1 MNKPSPITSSLFI
14 FISILNFGWAK
25 NMDSPNR
32 VSFLGVHASS
42 IPQSLSHQLDLPE
55 GLYLSVSYLSPGS
68 PAENAGIELHDLLLN
83 FDDQI
88 LVNQEQLKALVR
100 LHEPG
105 DEITLSLIR
114 KGEEQTIKVNLGETE
129 ISERAHSKDKFNRFG
144 PNPYSHDQR
153 IKDIMDKLERDF
165 QFDFRMDPFAM
176 PEKNIFRKKKSHG
189 TPNADPFDPIHQP
202 NTDINSFS
210 FSSKQTH
217 KTISDEDGTIV
228 FTEKDGETFVRATDP
243 SGKLIFEGP
252 VNTKKERNS
261 LPEGIREKLEKFN
274 N

>member
-1 MNKPSPITSSLFI
+1 MNKSSPIITYLFI
-14 FISILNFGWAK
+14 FIFILNFGWAK
-25 NMDSPNR
+25 NTDSPNR

-68 PAENAGIELHDLLLN
+68 PAENAGIELHDLLLK

-105 DEITLSLIR
+105 DEISLILIR
-114 KGEEQTIKVNLGETE
+114 KGEEKTIKVNLGETE
-129 ISERAHSKDKFNRFG
+129 ILERTHSKDKFNRFS
-144 PNPYSHDQR
+144 PSPFSHDQR
-153 IKDIMDKLERDF
+153 IKEIMDNLERDF
-165 QFDFRMDPFAM
+165 QFDFRMDPFVM
-176 PEKNIFRKKKSHG
+176 PEKNIFRKKKFNG
-189 TPNADPFDPIHQP
+189 TPNDDSFDPIHKP

-217 KTISDEDGTIV
+217 KVISDDDGTIV

-243 SGKLIFEGP
+243 NGKLIFEGP

-261 LPEGIREKLEKFN
+261 LPEGIREKLEKLN
-274 N
+274 Y